1 MFLQLAKLLS
11 HICKFSISPADGGLG
26 GTAQPKSKS
35 THPNY
40 LTCCTTLYMEYVKL
54 SKVRPSKSG
63 EFDSVLN
70 LLEAVAV
77 VPEVVLGVH

>member
-54 SKVRPSKSG
+54 SKSG